1 MGSGSAWC
9 IIFRLPSMCILYV
22 LDTSSLPVY
31 LLITYIY
38 ALLTYGKLC
47 NTHKIL
53 HILLNE
59 CTYMIIH
66 VHKYM
71 IYIIYSIQ
79 YKLRI

>member
-47 NTHKIL
+47 NTQNTSHSFERM
-53 HILLNE
+53 HIYDHT
-59 CTYMIIH
+59 C
-66 VHKYM
+66 
-71 IYIIYSIQ
+71 S
-79 YKLRI
+79 